1 MASRLID
8 LKTTEAIIAAF
19 VRKTGDRH
27 ALSKFVKGKQ
37 FSLATLSHNIHG
49 RRHQIHVLQEV
60 ANFLGCGVY
69 GVMPEVGAR
78 DERKVV
84 NAQ

>member
-8 LKTTEAIIAAF
+8 LKSSQEIIAAF
-19 VRKTGDRH
+19 VCKTGDRH

-60 ANFLGCGVY
+60 ANYLDCGVY
-69 GVMPEVGAR
+69 GVMPEIGAR
-78 DERKVV
+78 EERKVV
-84 NAQ
+84 NAR